1 MDEGKAVTTGKVK
14 MLSSYN
20 TAIGSEALKGSAM
33 NNKGREEGKMKLEH
47 GWELNLPHFPC

>member
-1 MDEGKAVTTGKVK
+1 MDEGKTVTTGKVK

-33 NNKGREEGKMKLEH
+33 NKGREEGK
-47 GWELNLPHFPC
+47 